1 MVKPSSDTNVSSGI
15 YLQGTELNLITA
27 YLTSV
32 DKYQKI
38 INLH

>member
-1 MVKPSSDTNVSSGI
+1 MVKPSSDTYVSWGI

-32 DKYQKI
+32 DKYRI
-38 INLH
+38 I